1 PVRSRPGAPLVAVD
15 RAQLAVLVGPLVP
28 DRDPAFLQPAHVG
41 VPAQEPQQLTDD
53 RPQVQ
58 LLGRQRGEARG
69 EVEPHLVAEDRQGPG
84 AGAVA
89 LLHALV
95 EDPAQEVQ
103 VLLHTRKSRRWPAGP
118 TSGRGGRRRGCVPRA
133 TWGVTQIT

>member
-1 PVRSRPGAPLVAVD
+1 M
-15 RAQLAVLVGPLVP
+15 
-28 DRDPAFLQPAHVG
+28 
-41 VPAQEPQQLTDD
+41 
-53 RPQVQ
+53 Q
-58 LLGRQRGEARG
+58 LLGRQRGEALG

-103 VLLHTRKSRRWPAGP
+103 VLLHTARVGGGHPPRPRPRGWGGP
-118 TSGRGGRRRGCVPRA
+118 PCPPYP
-133 TWGVTQIT
+133 WGVTQIT